1 MSEDHKQKIQE
12 KIKAIIE
19 LSKKQSNKVDWA
31 NHKKV
36 ETSLSK
42 VIKTQ
47 EQADFFMMCLKALT
61 KKKIE
66 PLEDGSTGQPDWD
79 WNNSA
84 MCLKCHQKFS
94 FEDIE
99 EHKNECEK

>member
-1 MSEDHKQKIQE
+1 MSEDHKQKIQK